1 MKGLKNLNPKNNNRM
16 RRVVI
21 TGLGCVT
28 PLGNNTEALWSGLLK
43 GECAI
48 REITSL
54 PTENLPV
61 KVAAE
66 VLDFNP
72 EAFGIEKSMIRHN
85 DRYALFALAAA
96 GQAMADSGLTVGKD
110 VEPHRLGCAIGS
122 GIGGIHTFTR
132 EHASLMKNGPR
143 YVSPLFIPEMIANI
157 ASGNVA
163 IAFNAQGPNLPVVTA
178 CASGT
183 HSVGEA
189 YRMIHEGR
197 ADAMITGG
205 AEAAISEISIAGF
218 ANSKALSTSTDPMAA
233 SLPFDKRRKG
243 FVMGEGSGILILE
256 DYELAR
262 RRGAH
267 IYAEICG
274 YGNTCDAHHY
284 TAPRP
289 DGLSATNAMRLAL
302 EEAGFKA
309 DESLYINAH
318 GTGTP
323 LNDKSETVAIKQALG
338 EATARKAVISSTKS
352 MLGHMLGA
360 TGAVEAIIC
369 AMTLKNGVVPP
380 TVHLDEPDPECD
392 LDYTPHTA
400 RSYNATI
407 AISNSF
413 GFGGQNACIA
423 LRKM

>member
-1 MKGLKNLNPKNNNRM
+1 M

-21 TGLGCVT
+21 TGVGCIT
-28 PLGNNTEALWSGLLK
+28 PLGKNVENTWDALTRGV
-43 GECAI
+43 CAI
-48 REITSL
+48 DMISSI
-54 PTENLPV
+54 PTEGLPV

-66 VLDFNP
+66 VRDFKP
-72 EAFGIEKSMIRHN
+72 EEYGIDKAMIRHN

-96 GQAMADSGLTVGKD
+96 AEAMRDSGLEAGRD
-110 VEPHRLGCAIGS
+110 VAPDRFGCAIGS
-122 GIGGIHTFTR
+122 GTGGIQTFCK
-132 EHASLMKNGPR
+132 EHSAILKGGPR

-163 IAFNAQGPNLPVVTA
+163 ITYHAEGPNLPVVTA
-178 CASGT
+178 CATGT

-189 YRMIHEGR
+189 YRMIREGR

-205 AEAAISEISIAGF
+205 AESAICEIAIAGF
-218 ANSKALSTSTDPMAA
+218 ANSKALSTCDDPQAA
-233 SLPFDKRRKG
+233 SLPFDARRKG

-262 RRGAH
+262 RRGAK
-267 IYAEICG
+267 IYAEVCG

-289 DGLSATNAMRLAL
+289 DGKCATAAMKLAL
-302 EEAGFKA
+302 SEAGYTAAEK
-309 DESLYINAH
+309 LYINAH

-323 LNDKSETVAIKQALG
+323 LNDKSETIAVKQALG
-338 EATARKAVISSTKS
+338 EEQARKAVISSTKS
-352 MLGHMLGA
+352 MHGHMLGA
-360 TGAVEAIIC
+360 TGAVELIIS

-380 TVHLDEPDPECD
+380 TIHLDEPDPECD

-400 RSYNATI
+400 RDYKADV

-413 GFGGQNACIA
+413 GFGGQNACVA
-423 LRKM
+423 LRRM